1 MRYPV
6 KIVRTLSSLPTN
18 FGGGFSNYRYVALDR
33 SLEIIQM
40 ETDEDDS
47 NSSTVPVNVQ
57 AARKSKSKSKTSTS
71 FPIQTRSRRRR
82 RRNGRKHRHTAM
94 KDNKINGVRND
105 KDTSNS
111 SSTAPMDFQAVH
123 ESKSKNIK
131 TITPNS
137 LPSRRVR
144 RRKRRR
150 RL

>member
-40 ETDEDDS
+40 EIDEDDS

-57 AARKSKSKSKTSTS
+57 AVRKSKSKNSTS

-94 KDNKINGVRND
+94 KDNGVHND

-111 SSTAPMDFQAVH
+111 SSTVPMDFQAVH

-144 RRKRRR
+144 RRTRRR